1 MIGREQARFRE
12 IDIIDISKDVE
23 RRFSTPETTGCSR
36 ITTQTGGNEIIE
48 HV

>member
-12 IDIIDISKDVE
+12 IGITHISKDVE
-23 RRFSTPETTGCSR
+23 RRFYTPETTGRSAV
-36 ITTQTGGNEIIE
+36 IAQTGGDQIIE